1 MKNQKIQQNN
11 KGTSKNNPDKEAEL
25 KKKAVSKEQIAE
37 LMKEKKK
44 MQEELDELWG
54 QTTGGKAVCV
64 LAFFGLLVLF
74 LGIFVGIVKLDV
86 GNFATDVLAPM
97 IGDVLVIRTI
107 LPSDLQKKSPKEVA
121 AEEQAASEQADLVV
135 RILKNMT
142 PANRA
147 AIISNMSVANASQVT
162 VMMEQ

>member
-1 MKNQKIQQNN
+1 MKNQKVQQNN

-25 KKKAVSKEQIAE
+25 KKKAVNKEQIAE

-44 MQEELDELWG
+44 MQEELDELRG

-64 LAFFGLLVLF
+64 LAFLGLLVLF

-97 IGDVLVIRTI
+97 IGDLPVIRTI
-107 LPSDLQKKSPKEVA
+107 LLS
-121 AEEQAASEQADLVV
+121 DLVV
-135 RILKNMT
+135 KILKNMT

>member
-1 MKNQKIQQNN
+1 MKNQKVQQNN

-25 KKKAVSKEQIAE
+25 KKKAVNKEQIAE

-44 MQEELDELWG
+44 MQEELDELRG

-64 LAFFGLLVLF
+64 LAFLGLLVLF

-86 GNFATDVLAPM
+86 RNFATDVLAPM
-97 IGDVLVIRTI
+97 IGDLPVIRTI
-107 LPSDLQKKSPKEVA
+107 LLS
-121 AEEQAASEQADLVV
+121 DLVV
-135 RILKNMT
+135 KILKNMT